1 MNKQELNKLMSVLE
15 IEEDIENVN
24 VRVVNKAFRKLAK
37 KVHPDKAGDEKTAA
51 FQKIKAAYDIL
62 KAYFEDEQ
70 EPCSNEE
77 DDDEERFFMDNFD
90 QFNFPFENK
99 GSFTVA
105 IECWLADTWQK
116 YITELLGE
124 PKVKINAWGTEC
136 DRFWKI
142 RYNEIDITVHIW
154 NKPKNK
160 KGSKLMIQGS
170 RQSVLCSYVFEEL
183 PKIYKLV
190 CLNKPERIESSYST
204 RRIPGKPLVKCDQCK
219 YKSTLLQMKMH
230 MKTVHVTK
238 PKRNKRS
245 PNFTPVMKPATR

>member
-1 MNKQELNKLMSVLE
+1 M
-15 IEEDIENVN
+15 
-24 VRVVNKAFRKLAK
+24 
-37 KVHPDKAGDEKTAA
+37 
-51 FQKIKAAYDIL
+51 
-62 KAYFEDEQ
+62 
-70 EPCSNEE
+70 
-77 DDDEERFFMDNFD
+77 
-90 QFNFPFENK
+90 
-99 GSFTVA
+99 A

-116 YITELLGE
+116 HITELLGE

-136 DRFWKI
+136 DRFWKTK
-142 RYNEIDITVHIW
+142 YNEIDITVHIW

-238 PKRNKRS
+238 PKRTKRS
-245 PNFTPVMKPATR
+245 PNFTPVIKPAKKSRSDKIDPMFNCEGGMDIDNSFLLIDDSFSGKDNTAENAITTEKRSGAVVSCYSTSTLLLSTIRH